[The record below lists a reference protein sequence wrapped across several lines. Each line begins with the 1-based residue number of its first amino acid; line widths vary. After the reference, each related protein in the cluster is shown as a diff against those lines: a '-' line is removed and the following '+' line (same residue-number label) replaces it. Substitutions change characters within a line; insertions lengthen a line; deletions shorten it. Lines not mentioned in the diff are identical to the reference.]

1 MPVPIPVPL
10 RANANM
16 RLEAKYNVIT
26 EFPSFDL
33 HSAAAT
39 GNMGLVE
46 YALARGQPINSVLD
60 GVLPLHAACAG
71 GNEQVVKLLIEHGA
85 DVNAPRLPRR
95 YSNEKNRDAS
105 APIVGTSG
113 STPLH
118 FAAANGNTNI
128 VTTLLLKGAH
138 PDRCDKHGVTA
149 EMLARQN
156 GWLECAE
163 VLKTWVQNKDKDLL
177 EREAPS
183 FDVAE
188 SSRLGRDRQGSFGT
202 DIDTPPS
209 SRRRINVKR
218 SMDTALSMLKVS
230 SSGLSDTY
238 NRHTPDS
245 SSMPPSPIQPGEYSH
260 SFDDGRRYSPSPS
273 PIEPGSQRPSL
284 PYIHQSH
291 PSGSPRRHKSPTP
304 SKGPPSPRRP
314 RSAGTGA
321 ESSEANSPRSGKRL
335 GTKYSLMNIFK
346 KTQAGES
353 TSSFERIPSQPAS
366 LGSFSNLAAASG
378 STTSGIRSVPPS
390 SSPSG
395 GDLSIS
401 GSPFSANDRRFRMGS
416 DASLTR
422 PSIAQTHQR
431 GSPSLVAQLPTPSAV
446 DLHNA
451 LAHHQQNL
459 TRDRAGSASSANRYE
474 PSGLGL
480 TFETSS
486 GEVSGSPASILRT
499 RASSQLGH
507 TRKRSGSA
515 NRSGTV
521 FDDDVVVVPGSDDRP
536 PSTQGKATRPSIL
549 RAHNRSPSSGQSSG
563 VPSSLRALRFDSSS
577 SNGREGSPSLRGS
590 NSTNSLVRFVDRVGD
605 IPIRPGSSASSHD
618 KPKESAPESA
628 PPTVPEFP
636 DLSPQLD
643 DDEQDY
649 GRTYDHP
656 SLKSEI
662 HTRPRDGST
671 ASGSSISSAEFP
683 FSINRPPP
691 DPLEEVAKRSSEDG
705 RDRGDSVSSTS
716 TNPNLSA
723 SGTTSGSGGS
733 ATATP
738 PLEYL
743 ETGSEGELKVFVDEP
758 ESGDFTNEFDRSLGD
773 DNSPGLDILERRACS
788 PLEIDLS
795 SISSHAQA
803 EALVQRAQ
811 RDILEMVQEEEHD
824 TASKLPLSARL
835 AAYGESLALERRLR
849 EQKAEG
855 VQTSAA
861 GEGDDFLSSST
872 TVKSRSFM
880 NRQRSMEGSLA
891 LAPARSRFRRPHTS
905 DGTSSNESIP
915 TSTHSL
921 EGSRVRH
928 HTSRSASAAEAFK
941 SNASPARLPAGS
953 MYKQPIPLANI
964 VPRNQEQLS
973 SVSSFDGADTDTEL
987 GPGLFRVSTAPHP
1000 LLPSSVPKAKREQ
1013 ARHQASANKLTRMGF
1028 SRNDTVA
1035 KSPPSSK
1042 RFGGL
1047 KSLMQTFK
1055 GKQ

>member
-10 RANANM
+10 RTNANM

-138 PDRCDKHGVTA
+138 PDRSDKHGVTA

-163 VLKTWVQNKDKDLL
+163 VLKTWMQNKDKDLL
-177 EREAPS
+177 EREVHG
-183 FDVAE
+183 VAE
-188 SSRLGRDRQGSFGT
+188 SSRSGRDRQGSFGT
-202 DIDTPPS
+202 DIDALIS

-238 NRHTPDS
+238 HRQTPDS

-260 SFDDGRRYSPSPS
+260 SFDGGRRYSPSHSPSPS
-273 PIEPGSQRPSL
+273 PIEPGSRRPSL
-284 PYIHQSH
+284 PYIYQSH
-291 PSGSPRRHKSPTP
+291 PTGSSRRHKSPTP

-321 ESSEANSPRSGKRL
+321 ENSDANLPRSGKRL

-346 KTQAGES
+346 KNQAGES

-366 LGSFSNLAAASG
+366 IASISNLAIASVSIT
-378 STTSGIRSVPPS
+378 STPRSILPS

-395 GDLSIS
+395 GDMPTS
-401 GSPFSANDRRFRMGS
+401 GSPFSVNERRFRMGS

-422 PSIAQTHQR
+422 PSITHTHQR
-431 GSPSLVAQLPTPSAV
+431 GSPSLSPQLPAPSAI

-451 LAHHQQNL
+451 LAHHQQNM
-459 TRDRAGSASSANRYE
+459 TRDRAGSASSANRSE
-474 PSGLGL
+474 PPGLGL

-486 GEVSGSPASILRT
+486 GEVSGSPASRGILRT

-507 TRKRSGSA
+507 SRQRSGSA

-521 FDDDVVVVPGSDDRP
+521 FDDVVVIPGSEDRP
-536 PSTQGKATRPSIL
+536 PSTQGKTTRPSIL

-563 VPSSLRALRFDSSS
+563 LPSSLRALRFDSSS

-605 IPIRPGSSASSHD
+605 VPIRPGSSASSHD
-618 KPKESAPESA
+618 KTKESLPDSA
-628 PPTVPEFP
+628 PPTMTDFP
-636 DLSPQLD
+636 NFSPRSDHQVD

-662 HTRPRDGST
+662 QTRERDGST
-671 ASGSSISSAEFP
+671 ASISSTEFP

-691 DPLEEVAKRSSEDG
+691 DPLEEVAKRSSEDS

-716 TNPNLSA
+716 TNPNLST
-723 SGTTSGSGGS
+723 SGTTSGSGDS

-738 PLEYL
+738 PLDPSYL

-758 ESGDFTNEFDRSLGD
+758 RDEFDRSLGD
-773 DNSPGLDILERRACS
+773 SDSPGLDMLECGACS

-811 RDILEMVQEEEHD
+811 RDILEMVQEEDHD
-824 TASKLPLSARL
+824 TTSKMPLSARL

-849 EQKAEG
+849 EQK
-855 VQTSAA
+855 
-861 GEGDDFLSSST
+861 EGDDPLSSLNPTS
-872 TVKSRSFM
+872 VKSRSFV

-891 LAPARSRFRRPHTS
+891 STPVRSRFRRPHTS

-921 EGSRVRH
+921 EGSRAKH
-928 HTSRSASAAEAFK
+928 HTSRSASTVEAFA

-973 SVSSFDGADTDTEL
+973 RVSSFDGADTDIEL
-987 GPGLFRVSTAPHP
+987 GPALFRVSTAPHP

-1013 ARHQASANKLTRMGF
+1013 ARHLASANKLTRMGF
-1028 SRNDTVA
+1028 SRSDTVA

-1047 KSLMQTFK
+1047 KKSLMQTFK

>member
-26 EFPSFDL
+26 ECNFDL

-128 VTTLLLKGAH
+128 VTALLLKGAH

-177 EREAPS
+177 EREAPA
-183 FDVAE
+183 FDSVAE
-188 SSRLGRDRQGSFGT
+188 SSRSGRDRQGSFGT
-202 DIDTPPS
+202 DIDAPAS

-230 SSGLSDTY
+230 SSGLSDAY
-238 NRHTPDS
+238 HKHTPDS

-260 SFDDGRRYSPSPS
+260 SFDGGRRYSPSPS
-273 PIEPGSQRPSL
+273 PIEPGSRRPSL

-346 KTQAGES
+346 KTQGGES

-366 LGSFSNLAAASG
+366 LGSISNLAA
-378 STTSGIRSVPPS
+378 TS
-390 SSPSG
+390 
-395 GDLSIS
+395 
-401 GSPFSANDRRFRMGS
+401 
-416 DASLTR
+416 
-422 PSIAQTHQR
+422 
-431 GSPSLVAQLPTPSAV
+431 
-446 DLHNA
+446 
-451 LAHHQQNL
+451 
-459 TRDRAGSASSANRYE
+459 
-474 PSGLGL
+474 
-480 TFETSS
+480 
-486 GEVSGSPASILRT
+486 
-499 RASSQLGH
+499 
-507 TRKRSGSA
+507 
-515 NRSGTV
+515 
-521 FDDDVVVVPGSDDRP
+521 
-536 PSTQGKATRPSIL
+536 
-549 RAHNRSPSSGQSSG
+549 
-563 VPSSLRALRFDSSS
+563 
-577 SNGREGSPSLRGS
+577 GSPSLRGS

-605 IPIRPGSSASSHD
+605 IPVRPGSSASSHD
-618 KPKESAPESA
+618 KPKESTPDSA
-628 PPTVPEFP
+628 PPTVADFP
-636 DLSPQLD
+636 NLSPQLD

-716 TNPNLSA
+716 TNPNLSV
-723 SGTTSGSGGS
+723 SDTTSGSGGS
-733 ATATP
+733 TTATP
-738 PLEYL
+738 PLDYL
-743 ETGSEGELKVFVDEP
+743 EAGSEGELKVFVDEP
-758 ESGDFTNEFDRSLGD
+758 QSVEFTNEFDGSLD
-773 DNSPGLDILERRACS
+773 DRNSPGLDILERRACS

-811 RDILEMVQEEEHD
+811 RDILEMVQEEDHD
-824 TASKLPLSARL
+824 TASKMPLSARL

-849 EQKAEG
+849 EQKTESGQASAVGEEG
-855 VQTSAA
+855 
-861 GEGDDFLSSST
+861 FLSTS
-872 TVKSRSFM
+872 TVKSRSFV
-880 NRQRSMEGSLA
+880 NRQRSMEGG
-891 LAPARSRFRRPHTS
+891 LAPAPVRSRFRRPHTS
-905 DGTSSNESIP
+905 DGTSSNESEFSIP

-921 EGSRVRH
+921 EGSRVKH
-928 HTSRSASAAEAFK
+928 HTSRSASAAEAFS

-964 VPRNQEQLS
+964 TPRNREQLS
-973 SVSSFDGADTDTEL
+973 SVSSFEGADTDTEL

-1013 ARHQASANKLTRMGF
+1013 ARHLASANKLTRMGF
-1028 SRNDTVA
+1028 SRSDTVA
-1035 KSPPSSK
+1035 KSPPSSR